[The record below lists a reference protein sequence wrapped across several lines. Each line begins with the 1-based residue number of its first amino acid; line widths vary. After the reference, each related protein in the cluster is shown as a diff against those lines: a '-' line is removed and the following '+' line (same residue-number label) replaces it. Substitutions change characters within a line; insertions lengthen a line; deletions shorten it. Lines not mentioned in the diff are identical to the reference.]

1 MSLAPPANPFRLST
15 GANRDYRLLLMYS
28 TSSDESVH
36 SACGAERA
44 GTEYYKVR
52 ARVLPLLGE
61 SAGA

>member
-36 SACGAERA
+36 SACRAERA
-44 GTEYYKVR
+44 GTKYYKVR
-52 ARVLPLLGE
+52 A
-61 SAGA
+61 